1 MYDKIKAIMNF
12 KEPTNAKEVRR
23 FLGLVNFLSRFIY
36 NLSSETAI
44 LRKFTQKDIK
54 SKWGPE
60 DRTAFNRFKNLAIN
74 SSALSNFNQ
83 SYEILYF

>member
-12 KEPTNAKEVRR
+12 EEPTNAKEVRR

-44 LRKFTQKDIK
+44 LRKLTQKDIK
-54 SKWGPE
+54 SKC
-60 DRTAFNRFKNLAIN
+60 
-74 SSALSNFNQ
+74 
-83 SYEILYF
+83 